1 MSVEVLDNFLLPK
14 GRARLK
20 EDLAESPYEVVRA
33 SWAEQ
38 TRSAVR
44 TLLTATIN
52 RAIKAGEMWKE
63 SDDQHLSSLS
73 FQVASLAIRAKEGN
87 QEQRG
92 EMEQAIKWFWS
103 KSARHKEPDEKT
115 CTRCKEGP

>member
-73 FQVASLAIRAKEGN
+73 FQVANLAIHAKEGN
-87 QEQRG
+87 QE
-92 EMEQAIKWFWS
+92 
-103 KSARHKEPDEKT
+103 
-115 CTRCKEGP
+115 